1 MKVWG
6 NVKAF
11 IVPDIVPDDDT
22 RMDSATVQMVAYL
35 LKHDAHHYAHMNGKD
50 AIEFAAN
57 VLLKADRE
65 CWS

>member
-11 IVPDIVPDDDT
+11 IVPDDDT
-22 RMDSATVQMVAYL
+22 HMDSATVQMVAYL
-35 LKHDAHHYAHMNGKD
+35 LKRTADCYAHMNGKE
-50 AIEFAAN
+50 ALEFAAN
-57 VLLKADRE
+57 ALLKADRE

>member
-1 MKVWG
+1 M
-6 NVKAF
+6 NVT
-11 IVPDIVPDDDT
+11 IEPDDKLT
-22 RMDSATVQMVAYL
+22 MDSATVQMVAYL
-35 LKHDAHHYAHMNGKD
+35 LKCVAHRDSHMNGKD

>member
-1 MKVWG
+1 M
-6 NVKAF
+6 KAF
-11 IVPDIVPDDDT
+11 APDMEI
-22 RMDSATVQMVAYL
+22 DSATVQMVAYL
-35 LKHDAHHYAHMNGKD
+35 LKCVAHRYSHMNGKD

>member
-1 MKVWG
+1 MIKL
-6 NVKAF
+6 
-11 IVPDIVPDDDT
+11 PDMEI
-22 RMDSATVQMVAYL
+22 DSATVQLVAYL
-35 LKHDAHHYAHMNGKD
+35 LKCVAHRYAGMNGKD

>member
-6 NVKAF
+6 NIKAF
-11 IVPDIVPDDDT
+11 IVPDDDT
-22 RMDSATVQMVAYL
+22 RIDSATVQMVAYL

-57 VLLKADRE
+57 ALLKADRE
-65 CWS
+65 CMS

>member
-6 NVKAF
+6 NIKAF
-11 IVPDIVPDDDT
+11 IVPDDGT

-57 VLLKADRE
+57 ALLKADRE

>member
-1 MKVWG
+1 M
-6 NVKAF
+6 NVT
-11 IVPDIVPDDDT
+11 IEPDDKLT
-22 RMDSATVQMVAYL
+22 MDSATVQMVAYL
-35 LKHDAHHYAHMNGKD
+35 LKCVAHRYSHMNGKD

>member
-1 MKVWG
+1 MKVVG
-6 NVKAF
+6 NETAYLE
-11 IVPDIVPDDDT
+11 PDDT
-22 RMDSATVQMVAYL
+22 VHMDSATVQIVAYL
-35 LKHDAHHYAHMNGKD
+35 LKCVAHRYAGMNGKD

>member
-1 MKVWG
+1 MSLTIP
-6 NVKAF
+6 N
-11 IVPDIVPDDDT
+11 DIQI
-22 RMDSATVQMVAYL
+22 DSATVQLIAYL
-35 LKHDAHHYAHMNGKD
+35 LKCVAHRYTHMNGKD

>member
-57 VLLKADRE
+57 ALLKADRE

>member
-1 MKVWG
+1 MRQQRHG
-6 NVKAF
+6 DME
-11 IVPDIVPDDDT
+11 I
-22 RMDSATVQMVAYL
+22 DSATVQLIAYL
-35 LKHDAHHYAHMNGKD
+35 LKCVAHRYSDMNGKD

>member
-6 NVKAF
+6 NIKAF
-11 IVPDIVPDDDT
+11 IVPDDDT
-22 RMDSATVQMVAYL
+22 RIDSATVQMVAYL

-57 VLLKADRE
+57 ALLKADRE